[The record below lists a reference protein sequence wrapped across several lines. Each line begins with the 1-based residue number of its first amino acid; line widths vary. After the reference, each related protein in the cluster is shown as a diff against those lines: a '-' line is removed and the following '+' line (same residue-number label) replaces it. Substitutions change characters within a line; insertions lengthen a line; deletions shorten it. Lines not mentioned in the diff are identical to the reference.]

1 MRTQKAIPEELME
14 GLTPFASRILVA
26 LFGVVNAAAEVDSI
40 WITEGASL
48 EEKEWAMLRLRHALD
63 VLDGLLVDT

>member
-14 GLTPFASRILVA
+14 GLTPFA
-26 LFGVVNAAAEVDSI
+26 VVNAAAEADRI